1 MQTSV
6 VQMIFT
12 PPALSPVIPCFYELR
27 LELKTQE
34 GSRGV
39 WELDVVLEELGGA
52 DGDRVL
58 ASLRMLGGLPFVPGR
73 GDSLFALPGR
83 TSCNP
88 AVQPPFITLS
98 FCRRLT
104 ILMSGHAR

>member
-1 MQTSV
+1 M
-6 VQMIFT
+6 
-12 PPALSPVIPCFYELR
+12 R

-73 GDSLFALPGR
+73 GDSLFTLPFI
-83 TSCNP
+83 

-104 ILMSGHAR
+104 ILMSGQAR